1 MIKHWVSNKRQDK
14 YILINKI
21 LDNKEKFYYKIIDD
35 DIFVFY
41 ITPEYLRRV
50 FDRIIYTGDYYV
62 SFNYKDTHYFELISK
77 IPKKILIKMYSSINN
92 RYLFYD

>member
-1 MIKHWVSNKRQDK
+1 MIKHWVSNRRQDK
-14 YILINKI
+14 YVLINKI

-41 ITPEYLRRV
+41 ITPEYSRLL
-50 FDRIIYTGDYYV
+50 FDRKVYTCDCYV
-62 SFNYKDTHYFELISK
+62 NFNYKNTHYFELISK

-92 RYLFYD
+92 KNLFYD

>member
-1 MIKHWVSNKRQDK
+1 MIKHWVFNRRQDK

-21 LDNKEKFYYKIIDD
+21 LDNKENFYYKNIGD

-41 ITPEYLRRV
+41 ITPEYSRLFDRRV
-50 FDRIIYTGDYYV
+50 YTGDCYV
-62 SFNYKDTHYFELISK
+62 SFDYKNTHYFELISK

-92 RYLFYD
+92 RNLFYD